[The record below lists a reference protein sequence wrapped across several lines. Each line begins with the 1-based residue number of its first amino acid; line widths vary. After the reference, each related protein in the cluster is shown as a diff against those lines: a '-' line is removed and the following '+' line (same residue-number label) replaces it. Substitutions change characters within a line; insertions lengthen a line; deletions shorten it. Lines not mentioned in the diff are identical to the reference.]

1 MPILPS
7 QFDST
12 PVDQLLLEAEKG
24 LIGFDRRL
32 LTSLL
37 NRREETVA
45 ALVRFTTE
53 QREVALLDL
62 TEQVFDLFRYF
73 RAPEGLPF
81 FIGLFLKRGEGI
93 PDPLAEAFAEMGEP
107 AVGPLLELYDEST
120 EDDQPDIVFLLVTL
134 SVRHPRILELV
145 EKTLAVDPYEGA
157 LCAGLYGDPA
167 LKPAVEACL
176 GAEGQTAEE
185 KKVLEECLAAL
196 EQERVYDEPEPFD
209 ILPLY
214 PAEALPLFDQIL
226 PEEVVPFFD
235 CEDPAYR
242 ACAALSFADDDYPDE
257 LRDRFLDLAQND
269 PEAQVR
275 GAALRA
281 LGERVAEESVR
292 EVLLGALAS
301 RRDQPEE
308 WLGALIG
315 LAGAASDSRVQAAI
329 LEAYEDESTRAA
341 ALQTMWRTLDERYRK
356 YFALN
361 LKSEDT
367 DIRRQA
373 VQGVG
378 AFPLS
383 DLAFELIPLFQ
394 DEEVREEAIFSYA
407 LEVKHNTTPKS
418 VNKLYDMIVEKAGG
432 LSESEEETL
441 AVALDRRLEREGF
454 EPVFMPNEHDGEEH
468 EHQAEPVQE
477 PARSDKIG
485 RNDPCPCGSGKKYKK
500 CCGVVH

>member
-12 PVDQLLLEAEKG
+12 PVYQLLLDAEKG
-24 LIGFDRRL
+24 LVGFDRRL
-32 LTSLL
+32 LNSLL
-37 NRREETVA
+37 NRREETLT
-45 ALVRFTTE
+45 ALVQFTTE
-53 QREVALLDL
+53 LREIALLDL

-107 AVGPLLELYDEST
+107 AVEPLLELYDEST

-145 EKTLAVDPYEGA
+145 EKTLAADPYEGA

-167 LKPAVEACL
+167 LTPTVEACL
-176 GAEGQTAEE
+176 STAGLTAEE
-185 KKVLEECLAAL
+185 KKVLEECLDAL
-196 EQERVYDEPEPFD
+196 RQERIYDEPEPFE

-214 PAEALPLFDQIL
+214 PEEAMPLFDQIL
-226 PEEVVPFFD
+226 PEEVIPFFD
-235 CEDPAYR
+235 CEEPAYR

-257 LRDRFLDLAQND
+257 LRDRFLDMAQND
-269 PEAQVR
+269 QVPQVR

-281 LGERVAEESVR
+281 LGERVAEEPVR

-315 LAGAASDSRVQAAI
+315 LAGAGSDPRVQAAI

-361 LKSEDT
+361 LKNED
-367 DIRRQA
+367 DEIRRQA

-378 AFPLS
+378 AFPLPE
-383 DLAFELIPLFQ
+383 LAFELIPLFQ
-394 DEEVREEAIFSYA
+394 DAEVREEALFSYA
-407 LEVKHNTTPKS
+407 LAVKHNTTPKS
-418 VNKLYDMIVEKAGG
+418 VHKLYEMIAEKAGG
-432 LSESEEETL
+432 LSDSEEETL
-441 AVALDRRLEREGF
+441 SVALDRRLEREGF
-454 EPVFMPNEHDGEEH
+454 EPVFMPDEHDEH
-468 EHQAEPVQE
+468 DHDDEAAPVQE
-477 PARSDKIG
+477 PARSEKIG

>member
-7 QFDST
+7 QFDSI
-12 PVDQLLLEAEKG
+12 PVHQLLLETEKG

-32 LTSLL
+32 LASLL
-37 NRREETVA
+37 NRREETIA

-53 QREVALLDL
+53 QREIALLDL

-73 RAPEGLPF
+73 RAPEGVPF

-93 PDPLAEAFAEMGEP
+93 PDPLAEAFAELGEP
-107 AVGPLLELYDEST
+107 AVAPLLELYDEST

-134 SVRHPRILELV
+134 GVRHPRIQELV
-145 EKTLAVDPYEGA
+145 EQTLQVDPYEGA

-167 LKPAVEACL
+167 LKAAVEACQ
-176 GAEGQTAEE
+176 GREGQSAEE
-185 KKVLEECLAAL
+185 KKVLDECVAAL
-196 EQERVYDEPEPFD
+196 EQERVFDQPAEFD

-214 PAEALPLFDQIL
+214 AQEAMPLFDQIL
-226 PEEVVPFFD
+226 PEEVAPFFD
-235 CEDPAYR
+235 CDEPAYR

-257 LRDRFLDLAQND
+257 IRDRFLDMAQND

-281 LGERVAEESVR
+281 LGERVAEEAVR

-315 LAGAASDSRVQAAI
+315 LAGAGSDPRVQAAI

-361 LKSEDT
+361 LRSEDVEV
-367 DIRRQA
+367 RRQA
-373 VQGVG
+373 IQGVG
-378 AFPLS
+378 AFPIS
-383 DLAFELIPLFQ
+383 DLALELVPLLQ
-394 DEEVREEAIFSYA
+394 DEELREEALFSYA
-407 LEVKHNTTPKS
+407 MAVKHNTTPKS

-454 EPVFMPNEHDGEEH
+454 EPVFMPHEQDGEGEAP
-468 EHQAEPVQE
+468 EAAPVQE
-477 PARSDKIG
+477 PVRSEKIG